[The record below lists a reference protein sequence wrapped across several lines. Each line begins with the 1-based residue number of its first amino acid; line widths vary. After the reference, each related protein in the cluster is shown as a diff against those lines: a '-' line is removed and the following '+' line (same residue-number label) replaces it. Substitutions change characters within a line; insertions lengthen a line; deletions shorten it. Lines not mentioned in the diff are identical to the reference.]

1 MKLFKYSI
9 SDLKLN
15 LLQFT
20 ATTKDEKLKNKQ
32 IKEINQQ
39 AVDILEELSAETR
52 DQVNILYY

>member
-20 ATTKDEKLKNKQ
+20 TTTKDDKLKNKQ
-32 IKEINQQ
+32 INEINQQ